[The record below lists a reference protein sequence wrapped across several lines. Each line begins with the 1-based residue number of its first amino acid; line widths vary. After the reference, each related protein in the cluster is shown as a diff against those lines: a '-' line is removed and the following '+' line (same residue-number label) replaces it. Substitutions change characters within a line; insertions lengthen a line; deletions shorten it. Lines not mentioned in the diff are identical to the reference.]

1 MDEAPSALGFKG
13 VFSLYENL
21 KDFVLKT
28 KIKKKKAHTHAT
40 KTHTLLE
47 LTPHAK
53 YQLSVILFDP
63 I

>member
-28 KIKKKKAHTHAT
+28 KIKKKKGPHTC
-40 KTHTLLE
+40 
-47 LTPHAK
+47 
-53 YQLSVILFDP
+53 Y
-63 I
+63 